1 MNEQARWANKTDQ
14 TERAP
19 RDKIT
24 TFDTNKS
31 TKNDKMILDL
41 CTYKGLGVGYDDSTN
56 QTILYAT
63 CSSSKED
70 FFITTLKIRYAE
82 KFV

>member
-41 CTYKGLGVGYDDSTN
+41 CTYKGLGVGYDKGIAQIKQFYMPHAAHQRRT
-56 QTILYAT
+56 
-63 CSSSKED
+63 SS
-70 FFITTLKIRYAE
+70 
-82 KFV
+82 